1 MRYDQEVN
9 MHYGKADLGTTI
21 IAALQALGKDPD
33 HLQLDDLE
41 AIDQLHIR
49 GKAAT
54 LDLLRRAPLRA
65 DMNVLDVGGGM
76 GGTARL
82 LASSQG
88 CHVTVLD
95 LTAEYCRVGEMLTK
109 RTGLSDLIFFQHGN
123 ALDLPFSHDA
133 FDAVWTQHASLN
145 IADKARLY
153 QEIFRVLKPGGHFA
167 FFDIVAGP
175 VQPLHFPVPWATDPA
190 LSFLIIPEN
199 LRELLANTGFKE
211 VSWRDCSAEAL
222 DWFRAGVNA
231 SQGKSSSTL
240 GPHLLFG
247 PAFNEMFRNVFAN
260 LNEERILVIEGVFER
275 GT

>member
-1 MRYDQEVN
+1 MYYDQKVN
-9 MHYGKADLGTTI
+9 MHYGKVDLGTTI
-21 IAALQALGKDPD
+21 LDALRASGKDSN
-33 HLQLDDLE
+33 HLHLDDLE
-41 AIDQLHIR
+41 PIDQLHIR

-54 LDLLRRAPLRA
+54 LDLLRRVPLSA
-65 DMNVLDVGGGM
+65 GMNVLDVGGGM

-82 LASSQG
+82 FAASRG

-109 RTGLSDLIFFQHGN
+109 RTGLSDLILFKHGN

-133 FDAVWTQHASLN
+133 FDAIWTQHASLN
-145 IADKARLY
+145 IADKARFY
-153 QEIFRVLKPGGHFA
+153 QEISRVLKPGGHFT

-175 VQPLHFPVPWATDPA
+175 VQPVHFPVPWATDSA
-190 LSFLIIPEN
+190 LSFLIYPET
-199 LRELLANTGFKE
+199 LRELLVNTKFKE

-222 DWFRAGVNA
+222 NWFRDA

-240 GPHLLFG
+240 GPQILFG
-247 PAFNEMFRNVFAN
+247 STFKEMFLNVFAN